1 MSTKLNQEN
10 AWKLKQFAEE
20 LLQDQAA
27 NKQKEQ
33 GAAVHL
39 ETMTVEDIRKYY
51 KISRWTV
58 SRWRKKGFIK
68 VYKIG
73 RKVLVDTISLEAFIR
88 SCGDN
93 AYECA
98 N

>member
-1 MSTKLNQEN
+1 MPTKLNQKN
-10 AWKLKQFAEE
+10 ARRLQLFAEE

-27 NKQKEQ
+27 NEQKEQ

-39 ETMTVEDIRKYY
+39 ETMTVEDIHKNYH
-51 KISRWTV
+51 ISRWTV

-68 VYKIG
+68 VYKMG
-73 RKVLVDTISLEAFIR
+73 RKVLVDTISLESFIR
-88 SCGDN
+88 SCGDK